1 MPTAHANQERVQGP
15 ERGRALTGFGTAL
28 MIAVCGALS
37 AAPLGA
43 AEAQVT
49 LSVDCGQVQ
58 HVMRGGI
65 GASWHAIETPIPVVD
80 GRSHGGSGWGGYPP
94 AGDNRAWRQI
104 YHHAEWL
111 GLDFCRVEL
120 EQRIYEP
127 ERGRFTW
134 DSPEM
139 QILYR
144 ILDWCERRHVDVF
157 LQQMWGN
164 VDWNAWPEF
173 RGDPVKRV
181 HSGPCS
187 LDDFAAGLAALLAHL
202 IQERHYT
209 CIRWLCI
216 NNEPGYDWSWW
227 QRPPNQLMS
236 LRDGLAAVRQ
246 ALDRKGISVPL
257 SGPDR
262 TDLPEFNARDIDFDP
277 FIGAYDLHSYFARFD
292 WQAVDGYPL
301 ATAEARLAAWAKWA
315 HDHGK
320 PLFLSELGSMV
331 FGWNG
336 SHPGPSTFEAAIK
349 DAELVVRGL
358 NLGVDGFNRWS
369 FINRG
374 DLDGHWE
381 MIRTW
386 DAENHRLLQ
395 EFAPKPNAY
404 FVYGLISRLTAK
416 HSAVLAGESAGG
428 QIGQTNRVFNAALVS
443 PKGRLTWIIVN
454 DAPQSWDARLSIK
467 GSFEPTLYQYRV
479 TAAQRDLPGLRI
491 EPIRKLSARETKE
504 AFADVLPPMSLTL
517 FSNYRLAH
525 SSPGI
530 IDD

>member
-1 MPTAHANQERVQGP
+1 MIWWLSWLGP
-15 ERGRALTGFGTAL
+15 AFGTDPEVT
-28 MIAVCGALS
+28 IGVDGS
-37 AAPLGA
+37 
-43 AEAQVT
+43 QVK
-49 LSVDCGQVQ
+49 

-94 AGDNRAWRQI
+94 ADDDASWRQI
-104 YHHAEWL
+104 YQHADWL

-127 ERGRFTW
+127 ERQQFAW

-139 QILYR
+139 RILYR
-144 ILDWCERRHVDVF
+144 ILDWCEQRRVDVF

-164 VDWNAWPEF
+164 VEWNSWPEF
-173 RGDPVKRV
+173 RGDAVKRV

-187 LDDFAAGLAALLAHL
+187 MEDFAEGLAALMHHL
-202 IQERHYT
+202 VKDRHYT

-216 NNEPGYDWSWW
+216 TNEPGYDWSWW
-227 QRPPNQLMS
+227 QRPPNVSMP
-236 LRDGLAAVRQ
+236 LREGLAAVRE
-246 ALDRKGISVPL
+246 ALDRREITVPL

-262 TDLPEFNARDIDFDP
+262 TDLPELKPQEIDFDA
-277 FIGAYDLHSYFARFD
+277 FIGAYDVHSYYARFD
-292 WQAVDGYPL
+292 WQTANGYPL
-301 ATAEARLAAWAKWA
+301 QQAERRLSEWTTWA
-315 HDHGK
+315 HQRDK

-336 SHPGPSTFEAAIK
+336 DHPGPSTYDAAIK

-381 MIRTW
+381 MIQTW
-386 DAENHRLLQ
+386 DAERGQLLK
-395 EFAPKPNAY
+395 EYLPKPNAY

-416 HSAVLAGESAGG
+416 HSAILECARAGG
-428 QIGQTNRVFNAALVS
+428 QIDGNNRVFSAALRS
-443 PKGRLTWIIVN
+443 PQGNLTWIILN
-454 DAPQSWDARLSIK
+454 DAPRAWSASLSLK
-467 GSFEPTLYQYRV
+467 GCAGKPLYQYRV
-479 TAAQRDLPGLRI
+479 TAEDRDQVGMKI
-491 EPIRKLSARETKE
+491 SPIKQMQWNGDQTTL
-504 AFADVLPPMSLTL
+504 ADTVPPVSLTIL
-517 FSNYRLAH
+517 STFNLVH
-525 SSPGI
+525 SQAGI
-530 IDD
+530 IADDQNQ